1 VSTVAESLKG
11 RSFTKLADWRHSEL
25 GAVLDLSVSD
35 ELKRARRECDEPYRA
50 ENRLHTQ
57 RALLTFDR
65 ALVGR

>member
-11 RSFTKLADWRHSEL
+11 RSFAKLADWSHSEL
-25 GAVLDLSVSD
+25 GAVLDLCVSD
-35 ELKRARRECDEPYRA
+35 ELTRARRECDEPYRA

-57 RALLTFDR
+57 RALLALDR